1 MATSPVSTVSKPAFS
16 HFPIALHSEPSE
28 PDRPDPDLLA
38 PDLPHLDS
46 SVWKNQ
52 AGASTIPSTAYSGAS
67 ACESKNGTNSSREQA
82 LLDHLPLVR
91 YAARRIHERL
101 PQHVELDDL
110 VSSGFVGLI
119 DALDKFD
126 STRNVQFRS
135 YAQFRIRG
143 AILDSLRTL
152 DWGSRQLRRQGRSIE
167 EAVQTLTKR
176 LQRIPTE
183 DEIAGELG
191 MSLDRYQEIL
201 GDLRGLQIGS
211 LQQTIDE
218 DSTDSELER
227 LPASQEEDP
236 YQRCLR
242 AEMSHRLK
250 SAMEQMPEREARVL
264 TLYYREEMT
273 LKQIGA
279 ILGLVESRVS
289 QIRGAAVVRLR
300 GYLNGGR
307 LPDPRRRHISQSG
320 VRAWSR
326 RCTNSGPRLAT
337 MAANM
342 EIA

>member
-1 MATSPVSTVSKPAFS
+1 MATSPVSTVSNFAPP
-16 HFPIALHSEPSE
+16 HIPIALHSDSSE
-28 PDRPDPDLLA
+28 SDRPE
-38 PDLPHLDS
+38 PDLPHPDGS
-46 SVWKNQ
+46 DWKDK
-52 AGASTIPSTAYSGAS
+52 AGASALPSTAHSAASECGANKD
-67 ACESKNGTNSSREQA
+67 ANSSRKQA
-82 LLDHLPLVR
+82 LLQHLPLVR

-110 VSSGFVGLI
+110 VSAGFVGLI

-167 EAVQTLTKR
+167 EAVQTLTRR

-191 MSLDRYQEIL
+191 MTLDRYQEVL
-201 GDLRGLQIGS
+201 GELRGLQIGS
-211 LQQTIDE
+211 LQQTVDE

-242 AEMSHRLK
+242 AEMFHQVR

-279 ILGLVESRVS
+279 VLGLVESRVS
-289 QIRGAAVVRLR
+289 QIRGAAIVRLR

-307 LPDPRRRHISQSG
+307 LPDPRRRHISQSR

-326 RCTNSGPRLAT
+326 RCTTSGQRSGT
-337 MAANM
+337 MAANTK
-342 EIA
+342 IA